1 MKRRCTVGRYVSVW
15 YCDSEGGKSALY
27 IPEAEIAY
35 RIVCGRPLML
45 YPCVPY
51 VRKVDLG
58 IVREVRDYVKHR
70 HAAVRTDE
78 GWYYIEVNKPLEILL
93 GDRVGWLEVL
103 GE

>member
-1 MKRRCTVGRYVSVW
+1 MKRRYTVGRYVSVR
-15 YCDSEGGKSALY
+15 YYDPTGAESDLY
-27 IPEAEIAY
+27 IPEAEVAY
-35 RIVCGRPLML
+35 RIVCGRPLVL

>member
-1 MKRRCTVGRYVSVW
+1 MKQRYTVGRYVSVW
-15 YCDSEGGKSALY
+15 YCDPKGTKSDLY

-35 RIVCGRPLML
+35 RIICGRRLVL
-45 YPCVPY
+45 YPCVEY

-58 IVREVRDYVKHR
+58 IVREVRNYVKHQ
-70 HAAVRTDE
+70 HVEVRTDE
-78 GWYYIEVNKPLEILL
+78 GRYYIEVNKPLEILL